1 MDKVQRLPLFPLT
14 AHVMP
19 NGKLKLRI
27 FEQRYTRLVK
37 QCMANQ
43 SEFVVCMFDPGID
56 KYDSEY
62 ILPFGTA
69 VTIIDFEMLNDGFLG
84 ITVQG
89 ERRVKIK
96 HHEFEEDGLRVGDV
110 EVLPFWQHTPITDEV
125 VVLKERLEEI
135 YGVYPELGDL
145 YDEKPFEQLDWV
157 CQRWLEILPLDVHTK
172 QELIKSQ
179 SSEQVADYLLN
190 LVT

>member
-1 MDKVQRLPLFPLT
+1 MEKVQRLPLFPLT

-56 KYDSEY
+56 KYDADY

-69 VTIIDFEMLNDGFLG
+69 VTIVDFEMLNDGFLG

-89 ERRVKIK
+89 ERRVHIK
-96 HHEFEEDGLRVGDV
+96 HHEFEDDGLRVGDV
-110 EVLPFWQHTPITDEV
+110 EALPFWQHTPITDEV
-125 VVLKERLEEI
+125 AVLRDRLEEI

>member
-1 MDKVQRLPLFPLT
+1 MDNVQRLPLFPLT

-56 KYDSEY
+56 KYDPDY
-62 ILPFGTA
+62 ILPYGTA
-69 VTIIDFEMLNDGFLG
+69 VNIVDFEMLNDGFLG
-84 ITVQG
+84 ITVEG
-89 ERRVKIK
+89 ARRVEIT

-110 EVLPFWQHTPITDEV
+110 ETLPLWQQQPITEKV
-125 VVLKERLEEI
+125 TVLRERLEEI
-135 YGVYPELGDL
+135 YTVYPELGDL
-145 YDEKPFEQLDWV
+145 YNEKAFDRLDWV

-172 QELIKSQ
+172 QDLIKSQ
-179 SSEQVADYLLN
+179 SSDQVADYLLN